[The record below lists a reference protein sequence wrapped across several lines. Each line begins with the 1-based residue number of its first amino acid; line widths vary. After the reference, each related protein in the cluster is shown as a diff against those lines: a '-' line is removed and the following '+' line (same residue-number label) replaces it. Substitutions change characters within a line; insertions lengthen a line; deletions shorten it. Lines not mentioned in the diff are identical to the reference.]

1 MEIEG
6 TSARR
11 KVRFHAL
18 VTRVVTGPKHS
29 NTFGECSIVGVEANG
44 MAAFLQATRIQRL
57 ALIGWEI
64 ASTYPIS
71 DYHTRTLNW
80 GVAGAFLRLER
91 TSADPLDL
99 SAETGMYCQRVVG
112 RCIRCVPMWHAVSSG
127 SRISR
132 YIPLA
137 RLKGRRR
144 FRSRM
149 RP

>member
-64 ASTYPIS
+64 RQRYCMQVHTVTYRLPLTVSIS
-71 DYHTRTLNW
+71 ELYQRHGMN
-80 GVAGAFLRLER
+80 AG
-91 TSADPLDL
+91 
-99 SAETGMYCQRVVG
+99 
-112 RCIRCVPMWHAVSSG
+112 
-127 SRISR
+127 
-132 YIPLA
+132 
-137 RLKGRRR
+137 
-144 FRSRM
+144 
-149 RP
+149 